1 MTLCSPCSVSLSV
14 HITDLIGEC
23 QRNICTSQ
31 RKANLFFLEKKVA
44 EVPKSCKRL
53 MPLDTVPIYIYI
65 CVVQS
70 YSSNCYCIGKQMATM
85 CLFWSIWCVVC
96 STAILISC
104 FFLHRTYPHVH
115 VDMPT
120 IFGSMWAVFKAW
132 LKVAFPWLF
141 VRIPVKFHETTVNKN
156 INVNLSIHIPSSNHY
171 YVLL

>member
-53 MPLDTVPIYIYI
+53 MPLDTVPIYI

-70 YSSNCYCIGKQMATM
+70 YSSNCYCIGKQTATM

-104 FFLHRTYPHVH
+104 FFTQ
-115 VDMPT
+115 
-120 IFGSMWAVFKAW
+120 
-132 LKVAFPWLF
+132 
-141 VRIPVKFHETTVNKN
+141 
-156 INVNLSIHIPSSNHY
+156 NLSTCACGHANDLWIDVSSVQSLVEGGIPMIVCKNPSEVPWNHC
-171 YVLL
+171 